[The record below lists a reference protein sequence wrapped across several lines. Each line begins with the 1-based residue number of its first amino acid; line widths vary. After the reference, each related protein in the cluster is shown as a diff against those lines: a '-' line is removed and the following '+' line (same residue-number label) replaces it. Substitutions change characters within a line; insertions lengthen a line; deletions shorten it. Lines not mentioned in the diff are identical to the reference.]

1 MPTARNKQEGYFF
14 MFSTVVLRPHTH
26 IAITVLLEH
35 FVMGRLLYYI
45 LGNNEI
51 YHF

>member
-14 MFSTVVLRPHTH
+14 MFSAVVLRPHAD